1 MYKGYKIRIYPT
13 KEQEKLLWKHIHA
26 CRFIWNYML
35 ALQEEKFKN
44 GEKRL
49 SYFDMN
55 KLLSPLKM
63 KSEYCW
69 LKEVS
74 NGSLIRICSDL
85 NQAYLNYY
93 NNKSKC
99 PIFKTRKKGKLSYPV
114 CYSSKTAFYFTNNY
128 TVQISKLGKVKI
140 KQNIKSLGKICD
152 PRISLV
158 NNKWILSFGIKCES
172 QALPK
177 LTDKSMGIDLG
188 IKELAVVSYGDEKIV
203 FHNIN
208 KSKKVR
214 TLERKLKHV
223 QRVINRKYRTNGN
236 YEKTKG
242 ILKYE
247 TIAKEINYKLSNI
260 RKNYIHQITHTLTSL
275 LPEKVVMEDLNVSDM
290 MKNKHLAEA
299 IGKQG
304 FYEFIRQM
312 QYKCEWNGIEFI
324 QADRFYPSSKKCS
337 QCGKLKYNLKLSD
350 RVYKCDQCGLEIDR
364 DYNAAINLMRYV
376 PQTERCAA

>member
-1 MYKGYKIRIYPT
+1 MIKGYKIRLYPT
-13 KEQEKLLWKHIHA
+13 KEQEELIWKHIHA

-35 ALQEEKFKN
+35 ALQQERYKN
-44 GEKRL
+44 GEKYLQR
-49 SYFDMN
+49 FDMI
-55 KLLSPLKM
+55 KLLTPLK
-63 KSEYCW
+63 KQEEYSW
-69 LKEVS
+69 LNEVS
-74 NGSLIRICSDL
+74 TTSLQIICSDL
-85 NQAYLNYY
+85 NKAYVDFFKKNFKYPKF
-93 NNKSKC
+93 KSRK
-99 PIFKTRKKGKLSYPV
+99 KTRISYPICNNRFHFNNDSTVTIQKLS
-114 CYSSKTAFYFTNNY
+114 
-128 TVQISKLGKVKI
+128 KVKLKHNFI
-140 KQNIKSLGKICD
+140 PQGKISNL
-152 PRISLV
+152 RISLV
-158 NNKWILSFGIKCES
+158 NNKWILSFGVECEN
-172 QALPK
+172 QVQE

-208 KSKKVR
+208 KSKRVR
-214 TLERKLKHV
+214 TLEHKLKHV

-275 LPEKVVMEDLNVSDM
+275 LPEKVVMEDLNVSGM
-290 MKNKHLAEA
+290 MKNKHLAKA

-324 QADRFYPSSKKCS
+324 QVDRWYPSSKTCSKCN
-337 QCGKLKYNLKLSD
+337 KLKLNLKLSD
-350 RVYKCDQCGLEIDR
+350 RIYKCDYCGLEIDR

-376 PQTERCAA
+376 PQVERCAA

>member
-13 KEQEKLLWKHIHA
+13 KEQEELIWKHIHA

-35 ALQEEKFKN
+35 ALQRDRYQN
-44 GEKRL
+44 GEKHLGR
-49 SYFDMN
+49 FDMI
-55 KLLSPLKM
+55 KLLTPLK
-63 KSEYCW
+63 KQEEYSW
-69 LKEVS
+69 LKEIS
-74 NGSLIRICSDL
+74 NSSLQIVCSDL
-85 NQAYLNYY
+85 NKAYTEFFKKNQRYPKF
-93 NNKSKC
+93 KS
-99 PIFKTRKKGKLSYPV
+99 RKKAKLSYPV
-114 CYSSKTAFYFTNNY
+114 RSDVIRFENNNL
-128 TVQISKLGKVKI
+128 IIEKI
-140 KQNIKSLGKICD
+140 KSVKTKLKDNFIPQGKISN

-158 NNKWILSFGIKCES
+158 NNKWILSFGVECEN
-172 QALPK
+172 QVQE

-188 IKELAVVSYGDEKIV
+188 IKELAVVSYGNEKIV

-208 KSKKVR
+208 KSKRVR
-214 TLERKLKHV
+214 TLEHKLKHV

-247 TIAKEINYKLSNI
+247 AIAKEINYKLSNI
-260 RKNYIHQITHTLTSL
+260 RKNYIHQITHTLISL
-275 LPEKVVMEDLNVSDM
+275 LPEKVVMEDLNVSGM

-324 QADRFYPSSKKCS
+324 QVDRWYPSSKTCSKCN
-337 QCGKLKYNLKLSD
+337 KLKLNLKLSD
-350 RVYKCDQCGLEIDR
+350 RIYKCDYCGLEIDR

-376 PQTERCAA
+376 PQVERCAT